1 MATVKNRYKYPP
13 QYKRNPLKGQKP
25 DEITDSSSSVGL
37 DNEETVDNLNQN
49 AQNTDGNNIESGDN
63 NENLEVLENVQNIQ
77 LKAELE
83 DWKNRAIRMAAD
95 IQNLQN
101 QTQQDQN
108 IVRKNTKK
116 NLVNSLVPFLNTLNL
131 AFSYM
136 PVTEDVK
143 VQKFVNALQGS
154 FNSLTPELV
163 KHGVEV
169 ILPKIG
175 DAFDPINMTAL
186 NQSADLNLAVKQVVG
201 IGIRID
207 GQLTTPAT
215 VMV

>member
-13 QYKRNPLKGQKP
+13 QYKRNPLKGQK
-25 DEITDSSSSVGL
+25 VGEAVDFSNEDL
-37 DNEETVDNLNQN
+37 DNGQVIDNVDQSF
-49 AQNTDGNNIESGDN
+49 QSGDN
-63 NENLEVLENVQNIQ
+63 DINNLENINENLAVLESVKNIQ

-83 DWKNRAIRMAAD
+83 DWKNRALRMAAD

-116 NLVNSLVPFLNTLNL
+116 NLINSLVPFLNTLNL

-136 PVTEDVK
+136 PATDDIK

-169 ILPKIG
+169 ILPVIG
-175 DAFDPINMTAL
+175 DAFDPISMTAL
-186 NQSADLNLAVKQVVG
+186 NQSADANLAVKQVVG